1 MNDKW
6 KILDGVDELDK
17 NHQISNSELTTYK
30 RCLRKWYLGYYL
42 EMGHGERPEAT
53 GPLALGNRVHAAL
66 EGYYGHGDDPLDL
79 LNRIYDLG
87 HAAADD
93 DPFVQKELQAEQAL
107 ALLMLEGYLAWIEET
122 GSDEELTDIAVEQT
136 VTVPNF
142 IKGVDL
148 IGKLDVMAVK
158 TTDKRRL
165 FLDHKTV
172 QNLGDFI
179 GTIDIYEQFP
189 FYAMLLKIA
198 DPTQQIDGGIVN
210 LLRKVK
216 RTARATP
223 PFYDRKEIHVNDQQL
238 ASMWRRTHS
247 TVTEIMRTRRR
258 LDHAAQLEREGKGDP
273 NAHQYIA
280 YPTPNSDCKWSCSFV
295 GVCSQM
301 DDGSRWQANL
311 GDNFIRIDPIARYN
325 EPGLRE
331 KANGTDERTP

>member
-1 MNDKW
+1 M
-6 KILDGVDELDK
+6 
-17 NHQISNSELTTYK
+17 NHQITNSELTTYK

-42 EMGHGERPEAT
+42 EQGHAERLDGT

-66 EGYYGHGDDPLDL
+66 EGYYGHGEDPLNL
-79 LNRIYDLG
+79 LNRIYELG
-87 HAAADD
+87 HVAADD

-107 ALLMLEGYLAWIEET
+107 ALLMLEGYLEWIEET
-122 GSDEELTDIAVEQT
+122 GADEELTDISVEQT

-165 FLDHKTV
+165 FVDHKTV
-172 QNLGDFI
+172 QNLADFI

-189 FYAMLLKIA
+189 FYCMLLKIA

-223 PFYDRKEIHVNDQQL
+223 PFYDRKEIHVNEQQL

-258 LDHAAQLEREGKGDP
+258 LDHAAQLEREGKGDSY
-273 NAHQYIA
+273 AHQYIA

-325 EPGLRE
+325 EPSLRE